1 MIPALYGAFFFSGC
15 SALIFETLWF
25 RQAGLAFG
33 NSVWASS
40 LVLAGFMAGMAAGN
54 GLAVRLG
61 DRIRRPLR
69 LYAFAEMAVALSGVA
84 LVLGLPAMGGAL
96 APVLGPLMGS
106 LATLNI
112 VRLVVAFLV
121 LLIPAT
127 AMGITLPLLTHALT
141 SRAASG
147 TTRFGPA
154 LGRLYGWNTAGAV
167 AGVAVT
173 EFVLVGLLG
182 IRGTAIAAG
191 LLNLAVA
198 GVAFWI
204 DRRWTSAGV
213 PAAPMPT
220 APTQAASTPSAFPA
234 DWLLAA
240 FGSGFALLALEVIW
254 FRLLLLAAIGYSSTF
269 AVMLGTVLGGI
280 AIGGLAGGAVLR
292 RWPDAHLYAGP
303 AAWLAGVL
311 TVGSYAV
318 FLLRMSALSDHLVT
332 AVPEILAIGALLM
345 LPVALVSGV
354 LFTLAGAGLR
364 AGSASDTGAVGTLTV
379 ANTLG
384 SALGSLAGGFLL
396 LPLLGMERAVF
407 TIAVIY
413 AATGALLW
421 ARTAPRRPHAI
432 GALVLIAAALA
443 AFPFGG
449 LTTRL
454 QRFPVERYA
463 ALRGTPSSGAA
474 TVEAIREG
482 VAETLIYVKA
492 PILRE
497 AATHALFVNA
507 TSMADTDWESRR
519 YMKLYVYW
527 PMALHPHLKR
537 ALLIAYGVGN
547 TAKAMTD
554 SAGLTSI
561 DVVDIS
567 KDVLTGSSVIYPK
580 DADNPLRDPR
590 VRTHVE
596 DGRYFLQTT
605 NQRFDL
611 ITSEPPPPR
620 SAGVVNLYTREYF
633 RLIHARL
640 ADGGMAA
647 YWLPTHTISGDV
659 TRSVIRAFCDAFED
673 CSLWHGIGSEL
684 MLAGTRGA
692 TGPVSAAHFSAQ
704 WQTRPVL
711 RELRAVGLERP
722 EQLGALFI
730 GDAAFLRRLTAN
742 TPPLVDDRPKRIDA
756 PSASTD
762 GDAEL
767 DRAFTD
773 VDACRSRFR
782 ASPLIARLFP
792 PEVIEASLPYFDF
805 QRHINAYTHA
815 DALSIDRVHDLLTRS
830 PLKTPVLW
838 MLASSADLQRG
849 IEVATP
855 AELGEP
861 ALQFHLGV
869 RLLSERS
876 YAAAARVFGEAH
888 ADAGLRQQ
896 ALGLRAYAYCLA
908 GQPDRARSLVV
919 EHRSDVPTSPF
930 WTWLD
935 GLCQVLPPS

>member
-1 MIPALYGAFFFSGC
+1 MALTVLSGAFFFSGC
-15 SALIFETLWF
+15 SALIFEALWF

-69 LYAFAEMAVALSGVA
+69 LYALAEVAVALSGIA

-96 APVLGPLMGS
+96 APVLRPLMGS

-121 LLIPAT
+121 LLIPST

-141 SRAASG
+141 SRTVAG
-147 TTRFGPA
+147 KTRFGPA
-154 LGRLYGWNTAGAV
+154 LGQLYGWNTAGAV

-173 EFVLVGLLG
+173 EFALVGLLG
-182 IRGTAIAAG
+182 IRGTAISAG
-191 LLNLAVA
+191 LLNVAVA
-198 GVAFWI
+198 AVAFGL
-204 DRRWTSAGV
+204 DRRWPNT
-213 PAAPMPT
+213 
-220 APTQAASTPSAFPA
+220 STPAPAESADA
-234 DWLLAA
+234 AIARTGRTDWLLAA
-240 FGSGFALLALEVIW
+240 FGTGFALLALEVIW
-254 FRLLLLAAIGYSSTF
+254 FRLLLLAAMGYSSTF
-269 AVMLGTVLGGI
+269 AVMMGTVLAGI
-280 AIGGLAGGAVLR
+280 ALGGLAGGALLR
-292 RWPDAHLYAGP
+292 RWPEAHLYTGP
-303 AAWLAGVL
+303 AAWLAGAL

-318 FLLRMSALSDHLVT
+318 FLLRMTALSDHLVE
-332 AVPEILAIGALLM
+332 AVPEILGLSALLM
-345 LPVALVSGV
+345 LPVALVSGA

-364 AGSASDTGAVGTLTV
+364 ASTASDTGAAGTLTFT
-379 ANTLG
+379 NTLG
-384 SALGSLAGGFLL
+384 SALGSLIGGFLL
-396 LPLLGMERAVF
+396 LPFLGMERAVF
-407 TIAVIY
+407 AVAAIY
-413 AATGALLW
+413 AATGAVLW

-463 ALRGTPSSGAA
+463 ALRGTPSASAA

-492 PILRE
+492 PILHE

-527 PMALHPHLKR
+527 PMALHPNLKR

-633 RLIHARL
+633 QLIHSRL

-673 CSLWHGIGSEL
+673 CSLWHGIASQL
-684 MLAGTRGA
+684 MLVGTRNA
-692 TGPVSAAHFSAQ
+692 TGPVSATHFAAQ
-704 WQTRPVL
+704 WQRLPVL

-730 GDAAFLRRLTAN
+730 GDAAFLRRLSAN
-742 TPPLVDDRPKRIDA
+742 APPLVDDRPKRIDA
-756 PSASTD
+756 LSASAE

-767 DRAFTD
+767 DRTFQD
-773 VDACRSRFR
+773 VEACRERFR
-782 ASPLIARLFP
+782 TSPLIARLFP
-792 PEVIEASLPYFDF
+792 PEIIEASLPYFDF
-805 QRHINAYTHA
+805 QRHINAYSHA
-815 DALSIDRVHDLLTRS
+815 ETLSIDRVHDLLTNS
-830 PLKTPVLW
+830 PLKAPVLW

-855 AELGEP
+855 KELGEP

-896 ALGLRAYAYCLA
+896 ALGLRAYSYCLA
-908 GQPDRARSLVV
+908 GQPDRARALVV

>member
-1 MIPALYGAFFFSGC
+1 MIPTLYGAFFLSGC

-54 GLAVRLG
+54 GLAVRMG
-61 DRIRRPLR
+61 DRVRRPLR
-69 LYAFAEMAVALSGVA
+69 LYAMAEVAVALSGVA
-84 LVLGLPAMGGAL
+84 LVLGLPAMGGTL
-96 APVLGPLMGS
+96 APVLRPLMGS

-121 LLIPAT
+121 LLIPST

-141 SRAASG
+141 SRAVGG

-154 LGRLYGWNTAGAV
+154 LGQLYGWNTAGAV

-191 LLNLAVA
+191 LLNVAVA
-198 GVAFWI
+198 AVAFWI
-204 DRRWTSAGV
+204 DRRWKGAGV
-213 PAAPMPT
+213 PAAPTRAEP
-220 APTQAASTPSAFPA
+220 SPSAIPA

-240 FGSGFALLALEVIW
+240 FGAGFALLALEVIW

-269 AVMLGTVLGGI
+269 AVMLGTVLAGI

-292 RWPDAHLYAGP
+292 RWPEAHLYAGP
-303 AAWLAGVL
+303 VAWLAGAL

-318 FLLRMSALSDHLVT
+318 FLLRMAALSDHLVT

-364 AGSASDTGAVGTLTV
+364 AGSASDTGAAGTLTF

-384 SALGSLAGGFLL
+384 SALGSLVGGFLL

-407 TIAVIY
+407 VIAVIY

-474 TVEAIREG
+474 RVEAIREG

-590 VRTHVE
+590 VRMHVE

-605 NQRFDL
+605 DQRFDL

-633 RLIHARL
+633 QLIHSRL
-640 ADGGMAA
+640 TEGGMAA

-673 CSLWHGIGSEL
+673 CSLWHGIASQL

-692 TGPVSAAHFSAQ
+692 TGPVSAAHFAAQ
-704 WQTRPVL
+704 WQTLPVL

-756 PSASTD
+756 PSASAD

-767 DRAFTD
+767 DREFAD
-773 VDACRSRFR
+773 VDACRARFR
-782 ASPLIARLFP
+782 TSPLIARLFP

-815 DALSIDRVHDLLTRS
+815 EALSIDRVHDLLTTS
-830 PLKTPVLW
+830 PLKAPVLW

-855 AELGEP
+855 EELAEP

-876 YAAAARVFGEAH
+876 YAAAARVFSGAQ
-888 ADAGLRQQ
+888 ADPGLRQQ

-908 GQPDRARSLVV
+908 GQPDRARALVV
-919 EHRSDVPTSPF
+919 EHRSDVPRSPF

-935 GLCQVLPPS
+935 GLCQVLPISRQNP